1 MVPMTNAVAVCSFIA
16 TLLCA
21 SMAQAQSVLQ
31 RVLLLLE
38 SPGVVALNLA
48 ETSSPLGLAHQLDP
62 RFAGID
68 GSISTTIYGLAARR
82 PDDMSDAFMGL
93 NTGIR
98 AVDLGLAET
107 TAIGGVNT
115 GSIGFVPRAPD
126 TDALRIGVA
135 IGVEAA
141 LAEVQLAH
149 THAISATAHTVG
161 GSDKTAYL
169 AANLSSNAMR
179 VQGQV
184 TNVVQAVSVTM
195 LDIRSTGLGA
205 VNTGA
210 IASGIETTVRG
221 IVGRSG
227 QILPYPSI
235 SF

>member
-1 MVPMTNAVAVCSFIA
+1 MNHPAAAFSVIVLS
-16 TLLCA
+16 LCA
-21 SMAQAQSVLQ
+21 PMAQAQSVLQ

-38 SPGVVALNLA
+38 SPGMIALNVA

-68 GSISTTIYGLAARR
+68 GSISTTIYGLGARA
-82 PDDMSDAFMGL
+82 PDYTNTAFMAL
-93 NTGIR
+93 NTGFR
-98 AVDLGLAET
+98 AVDLGLAQT
-107 TAIGGVNT
+107 TALGGVNT
-115 GSIGFVPRAPD
+115 GSIGFAPRAAD
-126 TDALRIGVA
+126 TDALRVGVA

-141 LAEVQLAH
+141 LAEVQTASSHAITAAAH
-149 THAISATAHTVG
+149 TLG
-161 GSDKTAYL
+161 GSDKTTYL

-184 TNVVQAVSVTM
+184 TNVMQAVSVTM

-210 IASGIETTVRG
+210 IASGIDTTVRG

-227 QILPYPSI
+227 QLLAHSPI